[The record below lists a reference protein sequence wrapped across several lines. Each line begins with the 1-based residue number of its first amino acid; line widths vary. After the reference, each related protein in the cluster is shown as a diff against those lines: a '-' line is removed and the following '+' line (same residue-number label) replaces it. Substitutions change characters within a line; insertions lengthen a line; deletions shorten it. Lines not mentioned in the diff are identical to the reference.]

1 MEITITARHCTVPES
16 IREQTSRLIQRMD
29 RFEPRTVSAAV
40 LFEVENT
47 DRIVE
52 ARVKV
57 AKGPP
62 LVARAS
68 GPTFRPALRRRVLLL
83 ARQLKRHRMRRIARR
98 MAAGRTPVGIEAN
111 ASEE

>member
-29 RFEPRTVSAAV
+29 RFEPHTISAAV
-40 LFEVENT
+40 LFEVEHA

-52 ARVKV
+52 TRMKV

-68 GPTFRPALRRRVLLL
+68 GPTFRTALSRSVDRLE
-83 ARQLKRHRMRRIARR
+83 RQLKRHRKRRITRRTAVGR
-98 MAAGRTPVGIEAN
+98 MAAEPEAID
-111 ASEE
+111 E